1 MSWFFQPLLP
11 AGAQLLAGGPQSAA
25 VGTAVETDTAFALE
39 RATLVRTRYVNPDS
53 SGGNGTTAALSGA
66 NAAYASLNLCLAL
79 EAADLVAADVYLE
92 VFCATNGSADGA
104 VYVDSADGWV
114 CDATRNIRIRAAEG
128 HRAGTKW
135 NTSKYRIEAGLTC
148 ITSTVP
154 YTHIDGLQVRVTFD
168 DNGLWCFGFSAVGC
182 VVSNCLGRLLDGTL
196 TYGNGCGYITGPVD
210 QDGVDDAPTI
220 VYNSVFYGGPS
231 NRAISGIRADNSW
244 LEVYNCTLSGNGY
257 TGSIGIRDSYGHVT
271 AKNNL
276 VEDFETPFHGP
287 FDETDYN
294 ATDTTSS
301 YVGANG
307 RQSQTFSFVAADDF
321 ALTGSDA
328 GARDYGVTDPSSG
341 MFTDDMLGTTRTGA
355 WDIGAHE
362 YTAASTLLAGRA
374 DETDAGLALTK
385 RKTRGPATATEADTA
400 LAATKRK
407 VRAVGLGAES
417 DSAIDLSRRKA
428 RGALL
433 GAEGDSAQAAGRR
446 KARSTSAAAEIDSA
460 LGLSRRKS
468 RSATLAAE
476 GDAALSLTRR
486 KTRAIGPAA
495 ETDAALELGPA
506 SGITVGTANETDS
519 ALALTRRKAKS
530 ATSAIETD
538 TAQAPTRRK
547 MRVAAQANEIDTAL
561 GPARRKTRTTAQAA
575 ETDAA
580 QALTRRKTR
589 TAAVAVESD
598 TASARARLKR
608 RAAGRADETDT
619 AIARSPPGLIALP
632 VGAATET
639 DAALALARA
648 QPGAA
653 ASQASRVSKARI
665 RPAAQ
670 WLGPAPFVPAPQRVR
685 VQMATEKS
693 MAFALTR
700 TPPDYSRHIALLL
713 LSAA

>member
-1 MSWFFQPLLP
+1 MTLLV
-11 AGAQLLAGGPQSAA
+11 GQRGTGWTHIAQGQGSGGSAMCYRSGYLATPGTAATAYLHIFEEVTASTAKVCIYDAGGNLVGQSGAIDVTSPGLKSAA
-25 VGTAVETDTAFALE
+25 LTSSVELTAQTYKLVVTLNSGYAYFAANSGSNNFQDDNWNSAAFSYASPPPALPTPTYE
-39 RATLVRTRYVNPDS
+39 EINREFVVWLDGSAG
-53 SGGNGTTAALSGA
+53 SGG
-66 NAAYASLNLCLAL
+66 
-79 EAADLVAADVYLE
+79 
-92 VFCATNGSADGA
+92 
-104 VYVDSADGWV
+104 
-114 CDATRNIRIRAAEG
+114 
-128 HRAGTKW
+128 
-135 NTSKYRIEAGLTC
+135 GL
-148 ITSTVP
+148 
-154 YTHIDGLQVRVTFD
+154 
-168 DNGLWCFGFSAVGC
+168 
-182 VVSNCLGRLLDGTL
+182 
-196 TYGNGCGYITGPVD
+196 
-210 QDGVDDAPTI
+210 DAP
-220 VYNSVFYGGPS
+220 V
-231 NRAISGIRADNSW
+231 
-244 LEVYNCTLSGNGY
+244 
-257 TGSIGIRDSYGHVT
+257 
-271 AKNNL
+271 
-276 VEDFETPFHGP
+276 
-287 FDETDYN
+287 
-294 ATDTTSS
+294 
-301 YVGANG
+301 
-307 RQSQTFSFVAADDF
+307 
-321 ALTGSDA
+321 
-328 GARDYGVTDPSSG
+328 
-341 MFTDDMLGTTRTGA
+341 
-355 WDIGAHE
+355 
-362 YTAASTLLAGRA
+362 GRA